1 VSAVLSRA
9 YNIDDLH
16 RMARRRLPRGLL
28 DFIDRG
34 SEDDI
39 GLRLN
44 REALDRIKLLPR
56 MLVDC
61 SRRSQETEL
70 LGRRHPMPV
79 AVAPTGA
86 AGLAWYHGELEA
98 AKAAAQAGLPYA
110 LATAAMTPM
119 ETIAEK
125 AGGRLWFQLYVRSDL
140 DLTHQLMDRAK
151 AAGFEGLIVT
161 VDSPVAPNREFNDR
175 NGFGLPFKVN
185 ARSVADVARRP
196 GWFLRVLM
204 RYLTTTGMPRYEN
217 YPRAHQASVTRGAA
231 RSGSMRTDKLSG
243 EDLARLRDRWN
254 GLFLVK
260 GLMHPDDAARAS
272 QEGVDAIIVS
282 NHGGRNVDSAPAA
295 IDLLPGAVQAVGGRT
310 PILFDSGIRRGS
322 DIAKALALGAK
333 GVLVGRPVLW
343 GTAVAG
349 AAGALHAL
357 NLLKRELDITQAMI
371 GCPGIADIDDRAL
384 FQPLHKQRNDAA
396 GRDVT

>member
-1 VSAVLSRA
+1 MSLARA
-9 YNIDDLH
+9 YNIEDLH

-34 SEDDI
+34 TEDDV
-39 GLRLN
+39 GLRAN

-61 SRRSQETEL
+61 SQRSQEVEL

-86 AGLAWYHGELEA
+86 AGLAWYQGELEA
-98 AKAAAQAGLPYA
+98 AKAAAAAGLPYA

-119 ETIAEK
+119 ETIAEQ
-125 AGGRLWFQLYVRSDL
+125 AGGRLWFQLYVRSDIE
-140 DLTHQLMDRAK
+140 LTHQLMDRAK

-161 VDSPVAPNREFNDR
+161 VDSPVAPNREFNER

-185 ARSVADVARRP
+185 ARSVTDVALRP
-196 GWFLRVLM
+196 GWFLRVLL

-217 YPRAHQASVTRGAA
+217 YPAAHRTSVTRGAA
-231 RSGSMRTDKLSG
+231 RGGSMRTDRLSW
-243 EDLARLRDRWN
+243 EDLARLRERWN
-254 GLFLVK
+254 GLFLIK
-260 GLMHPDDAARAS
+260 GLMHPEDIARAS
-272 QEGVDAIIVS
+272 QEGCDAIILS

-295 IDLLPGAVQAVGGRT
+295 IDLLPGAVRAVGGRT

-322 DIAKALALGAK
+322 DIVKALALGAK
-333 GVLVGRPVLW
+333 AVLVGRPILW
-343 GTAVAG
+343 GTAVGG

-357 NLLKRELDITQAMI
+357 NLLKRELDITQAMV
-371 GCPGIADIDDRAL
+371 GCPAISDISVHAIFR
-384 FQPLHKQRNDAA
+384 
-396 GRDVT
+396 G